1 MSYTQDRG
9 GSLTGDILP
18 TAKFPAIGSP
28 PPDSTRRAA
37 SKGTLGWLRGSPKQ
51 ARQRPWRTA
60 ELRGGA
66 PGDSGHDR
74 LRRAL
79 LQIRGDLAKLKDE
92 G

>member
-9 GSLTGDILP
+9 GGLTGDISP
-18 TAKFPAIGSP
+18 TVKFLAVGSP
-28 PPDSTRRAA
+28 PPDSTGRAT
-37 SKGTLGWLRGSPKQ
+37 SKGTLGWLRGSPEQ
-51 ARQRPWRTA
+51 ARWWPWWMT

-66 PGDSGHDR
+66 PSDSGHDR

-79 LQIRGDLAKLKDE
+79 LQLRGDLAKLKDE